1 MVTVFVTVVTEVG
14 KRKTEDTGVKERT
27 AKERVREN
35 IRNLNKR
42 DRKCTKY

>member
-1 MVTVFVTVVTEVG
+1 MVTVFVTVATEVG
-14 KRKTEDTGVKERT
+14 RRKTEDTGVKERT